1 MTDLLAFPLSVG
13 DISISP
19 AAKDKA
25 GAGGMTLAS
34 PAMLQVQSQSTLPA
48 MSPDTRSKLPNVAA
62 INGTLAHCWLPKE
75 CRF

>member
-1 MTDLLAFPLSVG
+1 LTSFRARAG

-34 PAMLQVQSQSTLPA
+34 PAVLQVQSQSALPA

-62 INGTLAHCWLPKE
+62 INGNALPPPTKPKPKPH
-75 CRF
+75 